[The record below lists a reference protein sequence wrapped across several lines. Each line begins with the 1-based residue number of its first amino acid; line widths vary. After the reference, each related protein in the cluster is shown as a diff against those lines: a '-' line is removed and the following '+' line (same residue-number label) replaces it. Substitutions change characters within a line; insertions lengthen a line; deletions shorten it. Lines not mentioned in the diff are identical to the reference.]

1 MNNKPDNEYTKP
13 KNSLKKAIVESGSLD
28 LVADIGDIALDKNIQ
43 DAIIHEI
50 PIFKIAYSLVKI
62 GSTFQDFLFKKKLD
76 RFLLGFKEADT
87 SLKQKIE
94 AALPNLHDRNEMG
107 EQLLMA
113 LERFDQITKA
123 DALCKLFLARI
134 NGIISVHEF
143 QKLTSAL
150 VRIDFNDV
158 DILKQ
163 FYSGKISGNE
173 HRDVLRSFVFVQ
185 LVSVDYSGTPEEGQ
199 IFPRSGG
206 SDEKFTKNALG
217 EKFVTALGL

>member
-1 MNNKPDNEYTKP
+1 M
-13 KNSLKKAIVESGSLD
+13 VESGSLD
-28 LVADIGDIALDKNIQ
+28 LVADIGDIALDKKIQ
-43 DAIIHEI
+43 DAIIDEI
-50 PIFKIAYSLVKI
+50 PIFKIVYGLVKI
-62 GSTFQDFLFKKKLD
+62 GSTINDFLFKKKLD
-76 RFLLGFKEADT
+76 RFLLGFKESDT

-94 AALPNLHDRNEMG
+94 AALPNRHDRDEMG
-107 EQLLMA
+107 EKLLMA

-134 NGIISVHEF
+134 NGITSDHEF

-150 VRIDFNDV
+150 GRIDFNDV

-163 FYSGKISGNE
+163 FYSGNISGNE

-185 LVSVDYSGTPEEGQ
+185 LVSVDYSGRPEEGQ

-206 SDEKFTKNALG
+206 GDEKFTKNALG
-217 EKFVTALGL
+217 EKFVTALSN